1 MTIYVEYINGTT
13 KEFNN
18 LDEIFNDNQLN
29 IIKLY
34 NNNNELKELPKEI
47 GNLINLQYFNC
58 YNNQLNELPKEI
70 CNLINL
76 QHFNCSGV
84 FIIGFFN
91 FFSLF

>member
-47 GNLINLQYFNC
+47 
-58 YNNQLNELPKEI
+58 